1 MGLVCL
7 GLDYFMSEV
16 YGLILSIYHMYNGFI
31 IYVQY
36 HSPSSVADHLG
47 WFHFLA
53 IVNTVAMDVAE

>member
-1 MGLVCL
+1 
-7 GLDYFMSEV
+7 MSEV

-31 IYVQY
+31 IYVLF

-53 IVNTVAMDVAE
+53 IVNTVAMGVAE